1 MGAELNHIN
10 SVIDANVKQN
20 GNNEI
25 TGDIMN
31 AVLKEIA
38 SATLQGYHFMGVL
51 KSDSQPPANSP
62 WIYVANNVTYGAYQ
76 FGADE
81 FGVLYYDDVPMAT
94 PVKKILFSASN
105 AVAAHNAD
113 PTAHQFL
120 LDEIDAIED
129 MIPAEASSTNKLAD
143 KQYVDDALATKAD
156 KVTGATNGNVATLN
170 ASGEV
175 VDSGKALSALANDAD
190 VVHKTGA
197 ETVSG
202 VKTFSDGL
210 ITGSLFFGSQI
221 TAISI
226 SGSATWNLSDLKTM
240 MKIVLNNASNTITL
254 PQGGNNPFRFQII
267 ITQDSTG
274 GRDLSFTVANSGTIY
289 NPSEF
294 DFTNGEGDQLC
305 ICTMIWTGNE
315 YIYECTPYVGA

>member
-10 SVIDANVKQN
+10 SVINANIKQN

-25 TGDIMN
+25 TGDILN
-31 AVLKEIA
+31 VVLKEIA
-38 SATLQGYHFMGVL
+38 AATLQGYHFMGVL
-51 KSDSQPPANSP
+51 KADSQPPANSP

-105 AVAAHNAD
+105 AVAEHNAD

-120 LDEIDAIED
+120 LDEIDSIED

-143 KQYVDDALATKAD
+143 KQYVDDDLATKAD
-156 KVTGATNGNVATLN
+156 KVTGATNGHLAGLDASGNLTDSGIAASNVMQKVGGDTNGNVATLN

-190 VVHKTGA
+190 VVHKTGS

-202 VKTFSDGL
+202 VKNFSNGLQVSGQWLWYDTNNQCMRITF
-210 ITGSLFFGSQI
+210 I
-221 TAISI
+221 
-226 SGSATWNLSDLKTM
+226 
-240 MKIVLNNASNTITL
+240 
-254 PQGGNNPFRFQII
+254 
-267 ITQDSTG
+267 
-274 GRDLSFTVANSGTIY
+274 
-289 NPSEF
+289 
-294 DFTNGEGDQLC
+294 
-305 ICTMIWTGNE
+305 
-315 YIYECTPYVGA
+315 